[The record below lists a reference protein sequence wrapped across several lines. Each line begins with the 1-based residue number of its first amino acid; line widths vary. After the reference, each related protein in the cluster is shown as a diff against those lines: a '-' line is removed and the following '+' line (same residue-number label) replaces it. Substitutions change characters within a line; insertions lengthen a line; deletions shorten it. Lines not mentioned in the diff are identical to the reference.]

1 MAWAAPFQSAIARAE
16 TSQGVNRQTKHT
28 RPQSAFSRLGSRE
41 GFDSQMVKP
50 ELGTKRTCINDGVRF
65 YDLNKVPAVCPKCG
79 TEQPI
84 EQPRLRRAGGNVLE
98 EKRPLK
104 KVPAPGLEDADTDVE
119 VADDEEAEDV
129 LEDTSDLE
137 DDTDAIGTDIEV
149 EPETDEKDI

>member
-1 MAWAAPFQSAIARAE
+1 MGRPLQEVFEKFMA
-16 TSQGVNRQTKHT
+16 
-28 RPQSAFSRLGSRE
+28 
-41 GFDSQMVKP
+41 KP
-50 ELGTKRTCINDGVRF
+50 ELGTKRTCVNDGVRF

-84 EQPRLRRAGGNVLE
+84 EQPRLRRAGGNVIE
-98 EKRPLK
+98 EKRPIK

-137 DDTDAIGTDIEV
+137 DDADAIGTDIEV
-149 EPETDEKDI
+149 EAETDDKDM

>member
-1 MAWAAPFQSAIARAE
+1 MAWAAPS
-16 TSQGVNRQTKHT
+16 SQK
-28 RPQSAFSRLGSRE
+28 ALGN
-41 GFDSQMVKP
+41 QMAKP
-50 ELGTKRTCINDGVRF
+50 ELGTKRTCVNDGIRF

-79 TEQPI
+79 TEQPV
-84 EQPRLRRAGGNVLE
+84 EQPRQKRAGGNVVE
-98 EKRPLK
+98 EKRPVK

-137 DDTDAIGTDIEV
+137 DDADAIGADIEV

>member
-1 MAWAAPFQSAIARAE
+1 MA
-16 TSQGVNRQTKHT
+16 
-28 RPQSAFSRLGSRE
+28 
-41 GFDSQMVKP
+41 KP
-50 ELGTKRTCINDGVRF
+50 ELGTKRTCVNDGIRF

-84 EQPRLRRAGGNVLE
+84 EQPRLKRTGGNVVE
-98 EKRPLK
+98 EKRPIK

-137 DDTDAIGTDIEV
+137 DDADAIGTDIEA
-149 EPETDEKDI
+149 EPDTDEKEMNPQPWSPPPRRGERVGDGLPPKPPRKKMPQI